1 MGIDKIIDLEA
12 LDYFFGKLK
21 TYVSGLI
28 SGKQDKLVSG
38 NNIKTVNGQS
48 LVGEGD
54 VDTGVATYV
63 TDIIKG
69 EKYNTS
75 TGAIESAIENHYRTL
90 PFATLGKFNAK
101 FRWNLTENCTLTVHG
116 WDTHG
121 NYTGSVST
129 NVPAGTNEKDWFLT
143 PTVGDAY
150 YSFDF
155 NTNDADASTIYVDIT
170 YDYATKSDI
179 PTKVSQLT
187 NDSNFATVSSVNA
200 KANNRTVENISN
212 IVWENS
218 GSCEIQPNKY
228 YIVEQLS
235 GKTITIFDIMMIS
248 PTDTSIVN
256 EYFIQFT
263 TPSNGATLVMPG
275 NIKWLNNE
283 TPILQPNKTYQLSI
297 INNLA
302 IIGVF
307 G

>member
-1 MGIDKIIDLEA
+1 MRLNNLIDLEA
-12 LDYFFGKLK
+12 LDYFLGKVK
-21 TYVSGLI
+21 DYVIGLMSNAQEKLI
-28 SGKQDKLVSG
+28 SGS
-38 NNIKTVNGQS
+38 NIKTVNNTNI
-48 LVGEGD
+48 LGEGNI
-54 VDTGVATYV
+54 DTGAATYV
-63 TDIIKG
+63 TNIIKG

-75 TGAIESAIENHYRTL
+75 TGAIESAGENHYRTL

-101 FRWNLTENCTLTVHG
+101 FRWNLTENCTLNVHA

-121 NYTGSVST
+121 NYTGSASI
-129 NVPAGTNEKDWFLT
+129 NIPAGTNEKDWFLT
-143 PTVGDAY
+143 PTAGDAY
-150 YSFDF
+150 YAFDF

-170 YDYATKSDI
+170 YDYAAKSEI

-200 KANNRTVENISN
+200 KADKRTVENISN

-235 GKTITIFDIMMIS
+235 GKTISIFDIMLIS
-248 PTDTSIVN
+248 PADTSIVN

-263 TPSNGATLVMPG
+263 TSSDGCSLIVPSS
-275 NIKWLNNE
+275 IKWMNGEIPVLEANS
-283 TPILQPNKTYQLSI
+283 TYQLSI

-302 IIGVF
+302 ICAVF
-307 G
+307 K

>member
-1 MGIDKIIDLEA
+1 MRLNKLIDLEA
-12 LDYFFGKLK
+12 LDYFLGKVK
-21 TYVSGLI
+21 DYVIGLMSNTQEKLI
-28 SGKQDKLVSG
+28 SGS
-38 NNIKTVNGQS
+38 NIKTVNS
-48 LVGEGD
+48 TNILGEGNI
-54 VDTGVATYV
+54 DTGAATYV
-63 TDIIKG
+63 TNIIKG

-75 TGAIESAIENHYRTL
+75 TGAIESAGENHYRTL
-90 PFATLGKFNAK
+90 PFAALGKFNAK
-101 FRWNLTENCTLTVHG
+101 FRWNLTENCTLNVHR

-121 NYTGSVST
+121 NYTGSASI
-129 NVPAGTNEKDWFLT
+129 NIPAGINEKDWFLT
-143 PTVGDAY
+143 PTAGDAY
-150 YSFDF
+150 YAFDF

-170 YDYATKSDI
+170 YDYAAKSEI

-200 KANNRTVENISN
+200 KADKRTVENISN

-235 GKTITIFDIMMIS
+235 GKTITIFDIMLIS
-248 PTDTSIVN
+248 PTNTSIVN
-256 EYFIQFT
+256 EYFIQFA
-263 TPSNGATLVMPG
+263 TPSNGATLIMPG

-283 TPILQPNKTYQLSI
+283 TPILQPNKTYQLSV

>member
-28 SGKQDKLVSG
+28 SGKQDNLVSG
-38 NNIKTVNGQS
+38 NNIKTVNNTNV
-48 LVGEGD
+48 LGEGNI
-54 VDTGVATYV
+54 DTGAVTYV
-63 TDIIKG
+63 TSIIKG
-69 EKYNTS
+69 EKYNAS
-75 TGAIESAIENHYRTL
+75 TGVIESTTENHYRTA
-90 PFATLGKFNAK
+90 PFATLGRFNAK
-101 FRWNLTENCTLTVHG
+101 FRWNLTENCILTVHG

-121 NYTGSVST
+121 NYTGSVT
-129 NVPAGTNEKDWFLT
+129 NSIPAGTNEKDWFLV
-143 PTVGDAY
+143 PSSGDAY
-150 YSFDF
+150 YAFDF
-155 NTNDADASTIYVDIT
+155 NTNDADASTIYVDVT
-170 YDYATKSDI
+170 YDYAAKSDV

-187 NDSNFATVSSVNA
+187 NDSNFATVSSVNT
-200 KANNRTVENISN
+200 KADKRIVENISN
-212 IVWENS
+212 AAWENS

-235 GKTITIFDIMMIS
+235 GKTITIFDIMLIS

-263 TPSNGATLVMPG
+263 TSSSGATLIMPS

-283 TPILQPNKTYQLSI
+283 APILQPNKTYQLSI